1 MSPRRVLPVLALLAL
16 PAVATATS
24 SYTLSYVEYFSGV
37 GANWGPTTSA
47 AFVTALEAT
56 YASAGDTSFTVAPVD
71 FPVAMGVT
79 LQGVH
84 LYAFNQI
91 PHLQDRVQA
100 AIGTD
105 AGVNG
110 TSQVNLGAFTQTGAG
125 LYLPFTVDNLGSSP
139 AAATAVVN
147 KLYPTELISTS
158 SALSTTLAAAG
169 INCALSWAAPTG
181 FPAGQAATPSTAVML
196 QITGSFP
203 NATAATDAVTVNMMD
218 TGLLLQELTA
228 NGVTLGVLYGGAVV
242 QVHTVAITPP
252 SGVPVP
258 AYQQVFLASSESH
271 SAASSVV
278 AGKRAGLVAAAA
290 AVLAA
295 IAVLL

>member
-1 MSPRRVLPVLALLAL
+1 LVFSLSLSPQALLAL

-139 AAATAVVN
+139 AAAT
-147 KLYPTELISTS
+147 
-158 SALSTTLAAAG
+158 STTLAAAG

-181 FPAGQAATPSTAVML
+181 FPAGQAATPSTAVIL

-295 IAVLL
+295 IAALL